1 MFDSQV
7 FDNDI
12 GRCTIMYVVANIE
25 RRFLYTRCNA
35 AQITPC
41 LYNIK
46 SKNQTIIY
54 VGTLV
59 FGILEKEN

>member
-46 SKNQTIIY
+46 SLIGENQTII
-54 VGTLV
+54 L
-59 FGILEKEN
+59 